1 MKTKGFRSLAFKLTV
16 WYIAILAVIVVL
28 AGVFLYQRFK
38 ESLIDELDGILLEI
52 ADETNEIW
60 RETRGVSW
68 EEAFRSSES
77 KFSTHRPYL
86 QLVEIAEDGEHR
98 VESVTHTDRI
108 SEGAFRLHTHLYYRA
123 DRSDIDTFVFETVE
137 EERLTGYPIRVFLLP
152 VRGPNVLQVGI
163 SMEGTM
169 QDLNRLLIIMVL
181 AGVMLLVFASAGG
194 SFIINRALH
203 PVKSVVKTAREITAE
218 DLSLRIEAQDRKDEI
233 GALVETFNAM
243 IARLEKSVNK
253 IKQFSGDVSHE
264 LRTPLTIIRGEIEVL
279 LRKDREK
286 MEYVSTLDSV
296 LEESHRMEKIIDD
309 LLFLSRVE
317 ALDRSKFNQIVRLDE
332 ILTRSVAGLKPA
344 VQKKKLRLEMG
355 SLSEAKIRGDQS
367 LLERMVVNLLDNAIR
382 YTPKGGRI
390 YVSLERTDGSL
401 RLEIRD
407 TGIGIPQESLPYIFD
422 RFFVADKSR
431 SKETGGSGLGLSIVK
446 WIAEHHR
453 AHIDVQ
459 SRQGEGTTFHLNFPF
474 PLID

>member
-1 MKTKGFRSLAFKLTV
+1 MRIKGFRSLAFKLTV
-16 WYIAILAVIVVL
+16 WYVVILAIIVVL

-38 ESLIDELDGILLEI
+38 ESLIDELDGVLLEI
-52 ADETNEIW
+52 ANETNETW

-68 EEAFRSSES
+68 EEAFRQSES

-86 QLVEIAEDGEHR
+86 QLVEIAEDGDRR

-108 SEGAFRLHTHLYYRA
+108 AEDSFRLPTHLYYRA
-123 DRSDIDTFVFETVE
+123 DESDIDTLVFDTLE
-137 EERLTGYPIRVFLLP
+137 EERLAGHPIRIFLLP

-163 SMEGTM
+163 SMESTM

-181 AGVMLLVFASAGG
+181 AGIMLLVFASAGG

-218 DLSLRIEAQDRKDEI
+218 DLSLRITAQDRKDEI

-264 LRTPLTIIRGEIEVL
+264 LRTPLTIIRGEVEVL

-286 MEYVSTLDSV
+286 REYVGTLNSV
-296 LEESHRMEKIIDD
+296 LEESQRMEKIIDD

-317 ALDRSKFNQIVRLDE
+317 ALDRSRFNRAVRLDE

-344 VQKKKLRLEMG
+344 IQKKGLSLEMG
-355 SLSEAKIRGDQS
+355 SLFEASIRGDQS
-367 LLERMVVNLLDNAIR
+367 LLERMVANLLENAIR
-382 YTPKGGRI
+382 YTPQGGRI
-390 YVSLERTDGSL
+390 DVSLERAGGSL

-407 TGIGIPQESLPYIFD
+407 TGIGIPQESLPFIFD
-422 RFFVADKSR
+422 RFYVVDKSR
-431 SKETGGSGLGLSIVK
+431 CKETGGSGLGLSIVK

-453 AHIDVQ
+453 AHIDVE
-459 SRQGEGTTFHLNFPF
+459 SRQGEGTMILLSF
-474 PLID
+474 PLTG

>member
-1 MKTKGFRSLAFKLTV
+1 
-16 WYIAILAVIVVL
+16 VIH
-28 AGVFLYQRFK
+28 
-38 ESLIDELDGILLEI
+38 S
-52 ADETNEIW
+52 
-60 RETRGVSW
+60 
-68 EEAFRSSES
+68 
-77 KFSTHRPYL
+77 
-86 QLVEIAEDGEHR
+86 
-98 VESVTHTDRI
+98 DRI
-108 SEGAFRLHTHLYYRA
+108 DKGAFRLHTHLYYRA
-123 DRSDIDTFVFETVE
+123 DKSDIDTFVFETVE
-137 EERLTGYPIRVFLLP
+137 EERLTSYPIRVFLLP

-243 IARLEKSVNK
+243 IARLEKSVDK

-286 MEYVSTLDSV
+286 REYVGTFNSV

-332 ILTRSVAGLKPA
+332 ILTRCVAGLKPA

-367 LLERMVVNLLDNAIR
+367 LLERMVVNLLENAIR

-422 RFFVADKSR
+422 RFYVADKSR

-459 SRQGEGTTFHLNFPF
+459 SRQGEGTTFYLIFR
-474 PLID
+474 LID